1 MIEILDVTRVSYS
14 EMNFFVSFYEKSYP
28 EAANWPIALRTYVA
42 FVHLSVV
49 FASLKISLRFCEF
62 RFFGAVT
69 VAASSRG

>member
-62 RFFGAVT
+62 RFLVL
-69 VAASSRG
+69 